1 MHGNIQ
7 SLTCR
12 GLSIR
17 IHEIGTTTLAL
28 CLLSLAG
35 LPLPPRA
42 AFLPVFPS
50 LLLAIPS
57 TVGCSTPERMLLLS
71 VTHRFHRNRHQI
83 NFSDTLDLIRLL
95 LERHEPFSD
104 LYRRVLM
111 HSDLTS
117 FKLLRARGE
126 LLQQRKSF
134 LEEINQSV
142 YVCCN
147 FSLHKQWEPVVQK
160 NPPGKPADSTSPDL
174 QDWGNKLLLCCCIWM
189 LRGWVSASFCHTSR

>member
-1 MHGNIQ
+1 
-7 SLTCR
+7 
-12 GLSIR
+12 
-17 IHEIGTTTLAL
+17 
-28 CLLSLAG
+28 
-35 LPLPPRA
+35 
-42 AFLPVFPS
+42 
-50 LLLAIPS
+50 
-57 TVGCSTPERMLLLS
+57 MLHTGADAVAHS

-174 QDWGNKLLLCCCIWM
+174 QD
-189 LRGWVSASFCHTSR
+189 